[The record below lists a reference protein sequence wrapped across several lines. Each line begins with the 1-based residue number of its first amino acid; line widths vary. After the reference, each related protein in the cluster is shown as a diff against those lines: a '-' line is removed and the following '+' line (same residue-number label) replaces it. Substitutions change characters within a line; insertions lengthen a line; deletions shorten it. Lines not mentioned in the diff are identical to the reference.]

1 MRERMAADEAR
12 AWSHSQAAGQLW
24 ESGLRLSRAIA
35 AAEVFAPAQNNCC
48 NPAENA
54 AVSPRRQSGGPAP
67 GGSRESESKT
77 NIMKK
82 DITTH
87 PASEFE
93 IVFDNGGGAT
103 LQNHS
108 GKIALNYSSMTDLAR
123 DASAILAGNADAAEV
138 ASWDGVDATLYISDD
153 EYEKHASNGGYLAI
167 QLDPEYRPMWP
178 DAEETGWNNL
188 SAFVR
193 ALTA

>member
-1 MRERMAADEAR
+1 
-12 AWSHSQAAGQLW
+12 
-24 ESGLRLSRAIA
+24 
-35 AAEVFAPAQNNCC
+35 
-48 NPAENA
+48 
-54 AVSPRRQSGGPAP
+54 
-67 GGSRESESKT
+67 
-77 NIMKK
+77 MKK